1 MTRSFEWPKE
11 MGAQP
16 VEVREYMA
24 LRGNDSPVLIEEAAD
39 AMYKAM
45 FIELENVC
53 YQEAAHLKRV
63 KELLSLR
70 DYLETKVHDG
80 LVALC
85 AINSDTAWGMVNEMR
100 AASVKETT

>member
-1 MTRSFEWPKE
+1 MTRSFEWSKE

-16 VEVREYMA
+16 VEVREYME

-39 AMYKAM
+39 EMYKAM
-45 FIELENVC
+45 FIKLENVC
-53 YQEAAHLKRV
+53 FMDASHLQRV

-70 DYLETKVHDG
+70 DYLATKVHDG

-100 AASVKETT
+100 ADSVKETT